1 MKHFRLAA
9 ALAGLSC
16 AITTAPVAAQTDSFR
31 VEANDSHTVD
41 ITICNPEVYVEVR
54 GDGDTDLDFS
64 VRDPRGNVVH
74 SDYDLTD
81 ITFFTL
87 YRQARSGCEDYPME
101 VTNLGDVWNRF
112 EVTLTTMRSDG
123 AGTRASADSNNR
135 NVSFAN
141 QGKETIYYIY
151 WRNIAASGWS
161 ADQLGSSVLMAGDNW
176 QTTVDDGSGA
186 CRFDFRAVTAGGREM
201 LVNDFNVCTSYT
213 ITFR

>member
-1 MKHFRLAA
+1 MKHIRLAA

-16 AITTAPVAAQTDSFR
+16 VLVAAPAAAQSSSFR
-31 VEANDSHTVD
+31 VEANDTHTVD

-64 VRDPRGNVVH
+64 VTDPRGNIVH

-87 YRQARSGCEDYPME
+87 YRQASSGCEDYPME
-101 VTNLGDVWNRF
+101 VMNLGDVWNRF
-112 EVTLTTMRSDG
+112 EVTLTTMRSD
-123 AGTRASADSNNR
+123 AASPRASADGNNR

-141 QGKETIYYIY
+141 QGKETIFYIY

-161 ADQLGSSVLMAGDNW
+161 ADQLGSSILSAGDSW

-201 LVNDFNVCTSYT
+201 VVNDFNVCTSYT

>member
-1 MKHFRLAA
+1 MKHFTFAA

-16 AITTAPVAAQTDSFR
+16 AVTVAPAAAQSESFR

-64 VRDPRGNVVH
+64 VSDPRGNVVH

-87 YRQARSGCEDYPME
+87 YRQATSGCEDYPME

-112 EVTLTTMRSDG
+112 EVTLTTMRSG
-123 AGTRASADSNNR
+123 GMETRASADSANR

-141 QGKETIYYIY
+141 EGKETIFYIY

-161 ADQLGSSVLMAGDNW
+161 ADQLGSSVLSAGDSW
-176 QTTVDDGSGA
+176 ATTVDDGSGA

-201 LVNDFNVCTSYT
+201 LVNDFNVCSSYT